1 MDSWEGGWGLV
12 WGQGG
17 VNPSTGIKMIS
28 WRGEYHEMQNTL
40 RCSIYNFCCKGEIII
55 LTQSQ
60 SLASFI
66 LYKLFIEVKTI
77 HFIFS
82 NRHQMS

>member
-12 WGQGG
+12 RGQGG

-40 RCSIYNFCCKGEIII
+40 RCSIYNFCCKGEILI
-55 LTQSQ
+55 LTQSEF
-60 SLASFI
+60 SFI
-66 LYKLFIEVKTI
+66 YFIQTVNRSKDNTLYL
-77 HFIFS
+77 
-82 NRHQMS
+82 QQ